1 MRIVGHRM
9 RLTQSHIERMRIPR
23 RFWDA
28 TFDQIA
34 EVVRPKIDV
43 YLRQLDDKLDRG
55 EGLLLWGS
63 NGVGKTSTAIL
74 VGLEVRRRGASVL
87 FITAE
92 GIRQA
97 VLEREQFDEDQT
109 IIERARAVDFLILD
123 DLGKEHPG
131 ETGFTE
137 RLFENLFRERSAAQ
151 RTTFVTTNLP
161 MRASDG
167 EKARALVD
175 TYIPSMLEVMKET
188 LHPIRYVGENM
199 RDASRVG
206 MAERMAATG

>member
-9 RLTQSHIERMRIPR
+9 RLTQAHIERMKIPR
-23 RFWDA
+23 RFWA
-28 TFDQIA
+28 VTFDQITEA
-34 EVVRPKIDV
+34 IRPKIDT

-63 NGVGKTSTAIL
+63 NGVGKTSAAVL
-74 VGLEVRRRGASVL
+74 VALEVRRRGASVL

-92 GIRQA
+92 GLRQA
-97 VLEREQFDEDQT
+97 VLERELFDDDQT
-109 IIERARAVDFLILD
+109 VIERARAVDFLVLD

-161 MRASDG
+161 MRPEG
-167 EKARALVD
+167 EQARALIN

-188 LHPIRYVGENM
+188 LHPIRYIGDNL
-199 RDASRVG
+199 RDAVRAD
-206 MAERMAATG
+206 MADRMAATG